1 MAIAEGLV
9 KSIDEEIARLT
20 EVRTILSPVVKRGRP
35 AGVRVKAKAKAKSR
49 LTPDGRKRLAA
60 AMRKRWKAAKK
71 ASK

>member
-35 AGVRVKAKAKAKSR
+35 AGVRVKAKAKSR